1 VHLNLN
7 INKKKIRRTGLV
19 FTFLVH
25 LVKTKGTKKVI
36 KGKLHI
42 KMNFFFIKFRA
53 AMRVLCVTR
62 YGL

>member
-1 VHLNLN
+1 M
-7 INKKKIRRTGLV
+7 GLV

-25 LVKTKGTKKVI
+25 LVKTKVTKKEI

-42 KMNFFFIKFRA
+42 KMNFFFTKFRA